1 MVSTTSWMP
10 NNATHSHEHAKMTS
24 FRSYTSSNYVRNIHL
39 IQYNTIQYNMWWLI
53 QNILFSACLIVMIHY
68 LYIYFETTLTT
79 PKVKDLI
86 RGQKHEYKS
95 LLESINKKIDQ
106 PMLSSSSSSLSSS
119 FPPSPPSSSSQI
131 PTEPLGITQSSD
143 DMKSDLKQYLREI
156 GQQYQPS

>member
-1 MVSTTSWMP
+1 
-10 NNATHSHEHAKMTS
+10 
-24 FRSYTSSNYVRNIHL
+24 
-39 IQYNTIQYNMWWLI
+39 MWWLI
-53 QNILFSACLIVMIHY
+53 QNILFSVCLIVMIHY

-106 PMLSSSSSSLSSS
+106 PTSSSSSLSSPLS
-119 FPPSPPSSSSQI
+119 PPVPPSSSSSQI
-131 PTEPLGITQSSD
+131 PTEPLGITQSAD

-156 GQQYQPS
+156 GQQQYQPS

>member
-1 MVSTTSWMP
+1 
-10 NNATHSHEHAKMTS
+10 
-24 FRSYTSSNYVRNIHL
+24 
-39 IQYNTIQYNMWWLI
+39 MWWLI

-106 PMLSSSSSSLSSS
+106 PMTTSSS
-119 FPPSPPSSSSQI
+119 FPPAPPSSSQI
-131 PTEPLGITQSSD
+131 STEPLGITQSSD
-143 DMKSDLKQYLREI
+143 DMKSDLKQYVREI
-156 GQQYQPS
+156 GQQQQQYQPS

>member
-1 MVSTTSWMP
+1 
-10 NNATHSHEHAKMTS
+10 
-24 FRSYTSSNYVRNIHL
+24 
-39 IQYNTIQYNMWWLI
+39 MWWLI

-106 PMLSSSSSSLSSS
+106 PMTTTSSS
-119 FPPSPPSSSSQI
+119 FPPVPPSSSSSQI

-156 GQQYQPS
+156 GQQQQYQPS

>member
-1 MVSTTSWMP
+1 MESTTSWMP

-39 IQYNTIQYNMWWLI
+39 IQYNMWWLI

-106 PMLSSSSSSLSSS
+106 PMMSSPSPPL
-119 FPPSPPSSSSQI
+119 PPSPPSSSSQI

-143 DMKSDLKQYLREI
+143 DMKSDLKQYVREI
-156 GQQYQPS
+156 GQQQYQPS

>member
-1 MVSTTSWMP
+1 
-10 NNATHSHEHAKMTS
+10 
-24 FRSYTSSNYVRNIHL
+24 
-39 IQYNTIQYNMWWLI
+39 MWWLI
-53 QNILFSACLIVMIHY
+53 QNIIFSACLIVMIHY

-106 PMLSSSSSSLSSS
+106 PMTSPPVPPSSSS
-119 FPPSPPSSSSQI
+119 SSSSQI
-131 PTEPLGITQSSD
+131 PTEPLGITQSAD

-156 GQQYQPS
+156 GQQQYQPS

>member
-1 MVSTTSWMP
+1 
-10 NNATHSHEHAKMTS
+10 
-24 FRSYTSSNYVRNIHL
+24 
-39 IQYNTIQYNMWWLI
+39 MWWLI

-106 PMLSSSSSSLSSS
+106 PMTTSSS
-119 FPPSPPSSSSQI
+119 FPPAPAPPSPSQI
-131 PTEPLGITQSSD
+131 PTEPLGITQSAD

>member
-1 MVSTTSWMP
+1 
-10 NNATHSHEHAKMTS
+10 
-24 FRSYTSSNYVRNIHL
+24 
-39 IQYNTIQYNMWWLI
+39 MWWLI

-106 PMLSSSSSSLSSS
+106 PMISSLSSPLS
-119 FPPSPPSSSSQI
+119 PPVPPSSSSSSSQI
-131 PTEPLGITQSSD
+131 PTEPLGITQSAD

-156 GQQYQPS
+156 GQQQQYQPS

>member
-1 MVSTTSWMP
+1 
-10 NNATHSHEHAKMTS
+10 
-24 FRSYTSSNYVRNIHL
+24 
-39 IQYNTIQYNMWWLI
+39 MWWLI
-53 QNILFSACLIVMIHY
+53 QNIIFSACLIVMIHY

-106 PMLSSSSSSLSSS
+106 PMTSPPVPPSSSSS
-119 FPPSPPSSSSQI
+119 SSSSQI
-131 PTEPLGITQSSD
+131 PTEPLGITQSAD

-156 GQQYQPS
+156 GQQQYQPS

>member
-24 FRSYTSSNYVRNIHL
+24 FRSYTISNYVRNIHL
-39 IQYNTIQYNMWWLI
+39 IQYNMWWLI
-53 QNILFSACLIVMIHY
+53 QNIIFSACLIVMIHY

-106 PMLSSSSSSLSSS
+106 PMTTSSS
-119 FPPSPPSSSSQI
+119 FPPAPPSPSSSSQI
-131 PTEPLGITQSSD
+131 STEPLGITQSSD
-143 DMKSDLKQYLREI
+143 DMKSDLKQYVREI
-156 GQQYQPS
+156 GQQQYQPS

>member
-1 MVSTTSWMP
+1 
-10 NNATHSHEHAKMTS
+10 
-24 FRSYTSSNYVRNIHL
+24 
-39 IQYNTIQYNMWWLI
+39 MWWLI
-53 QNILFSACLIVMIHY
+53 QNIIFSACLIVMIHY

-106 PMLSSSSSSLSSS
+106 PMTSPPV
-119 FPPSPPSSSSQI
+119 PPSSSSSSQI
-131 PTEPLGITQSSD
+131 PTEPLGITQSAD

-156 GQQYQPS
+156 GQQQYQPS

>member
-1 MVSTTSWMP
+1 
-10 NNATHSHEHAKMTS
+10 
-24 FRSYTSSNYVRNIHL
+24 
-39 IQYNTIQYNMWWLI
+39 MWWLI

-106 PMLSSSSSSLSSS
+106 PMMSSPSPPL
-119 FPPSPPSSSSQI
+119 PPSPPSSSSQI

-143 DMKSDLKQYLREI
+143 DMKSDLKQYVREI
-156 GQQYQPS
+156 GQQQYQPS

>member
-1 MVSTTSWMP
+1 MP

-39 IQYNTIQYNMWWLI
+39 IQYNMWWLI

-106 PMLSSSSSSLSSS
+106 PMMSSSSSSLSS
-119 FPPSPPSSSSQI
+119 PPSPPSSSSQI